1 MKKCK
6 NLHLILAILMIVLL
20 SSLSN
25 ADAAAETHNKW
36 VARVV
41 SVQGSVQAQRSGE
54 TQWISVKL
62 NDTYRSGD
70 MIRVQEKSRA
80 AIVLQDETIL
90 RLDQNTTIVFS
101 TLKKKQTSLIKLIIG
116 AVNFFSRFPT
126 NLKVITPFV
135 NASIEGTEFFVKVDD
150 SKTFLSVFKGRVLA
164 NNELGSITMISGQSS
179 MVKKNHKP
187 TPYMIVHPRDSVQ
200 WALYYPHIFYYST
213 SDFPKFNEIRWQ
225 KIVRKSIEAYW
236 DGDLTK
242 AFSILKEVPKDIHD
256 PRFFTYC
263 AALLLSVGRVDE
275 AKSNIQKALI
285 ADKSNSLAFSLQSII
300 AVAQNNKD
308 KALIL
313 AEKAVKGAPNSIASQ
328 IALSY
333 ARQAGYDLQG
343 ALACLQK
350 AVAAAPDN
358 ALAQARLAELYLSEG
373 DLDRA
378 VNAAQR
384 AVSLNPN
391 IAHSQ
396 TVLGFAYL
404 TQIKTKDSKNTFKK
418 AIELDQAAPLPRLGL
433 GLAKI
438 REGDLKEGRS
448 EIEIAVSLDPDNSL
462 MRSYLGKAYFEEKR
476 DKPAMDQFSIAK
488 KLDPLDPTS
497 YFYDAI
503 RNQTKNRP
511 VEALH
516 NLQKSIELND
526 NRAVYRSRLML
537 DQDLAARSAGLA
549 RIYGDLGFNQL
560 ALVEGWKSLSFDQGN
575 YSAHR
580 FLADS
585 YSALPRHE
593 IARVSELLQSQLLQ
607 PINITPVQPQLAE
620 SNLFILEG
628 AGPTDPSFT
637 EFNPLFNRNRFAL
650 QGCGV
655 IGGNQTIGD
664 EIVLSAVLDKFSY
677 SLGQF
682 HYKTDG
688 FRENNDLEQNI
699 YNAFAQINL
708 NHKTSIQGEFRYTES
723 EKGDLEIIFNESFT
737 PTLRQK
743 EQVQS
748 TRLGFHHAFT
758 PRSDIIASFNYQNAN
773 LYTDVIPGFF
783 AIDSDVDHYTGEVRY
798 LFHSK
803 RFNITGGAGHR
814 KLDGIETTDYGGF
827 PIKEDDET
835 KYSNLYLYSDIDL
848 IENLSLTIGGSGDF
862 LKGESK
868 DEDCNQFNP
877 KFGLIWS
884 PAPATVLRA
893 AAFRTLQRP
902 ILSRQ
907 NADPSIEPTQV
918 AGFNQFFF
926 GAEGDKA
933 WRYGLAVDHGFSYNI
948 YVGAELSFRD
958 LDVVFKDPTVPDPV
972 FHRDWEER
980 MSRAYLYWTPFTWLS
995 LSAEYLYERFERDV
1009 SEGFIGVEEFEKLRT
1024 HRIPIGIRYF
1034 HPCGFSASLKAT
1046 YLSQEGNFIVP
1057 KEFTYSIDPGDD
1069 QFWIIDTSISY
1080 RLPKRYGLVSVVG
1093 KNLLNEEFNFQD
1105 TDPGNPRIAPD
1116 RLILLKL
1123 TLSF

>member
-1 MKKCK
+1 MKNCK
-6 NLHLILAILMIVLL
+6 NLHVILAILITVLL
-20 SSLSN
+20 SGLSN
-25 ADAAAETHNKW
+25 TNVVAETYDNW
-36 VARVV
+36 VAKVV
-41 SVQGSVQAQRSGE
+41 SVQGSVQARKSRE
-54 TQWISVKL
+54 TQWISVRL
-62 NDTYRSGD
+62 NDTYNPGD
-70 MIRVQEKSRA
+70 MIRVQERSRA
-80 AIVLQDETIL
+80 AIVLQNKTIL

-101 TLKKKQTSLIKLIIG
+101 TVRKKQTSLIKLISG

-150 SKTFLSVFKGRVLA
+150 SKTFLSVFKGRVVA
-164 NNELGSITMISGQSS
+164 SNELGSITMISGQSS
-179 MVKKNHKP
+179 IVEKNHKP
-187 TPYMIVHPRDSVQ
+187 IPYMIVHPRDSVQ
-200 WALYYPHIFYYST
+200 WAIYYPPIFYYSP
-213 SDFPKFNEIRWQ
+213 SDFLEFNKIRWQ
-225 KIVRKSIEAYW
+225 KIVKKSIEAYW
-236 DGDLTK
+236 EGEITK
-242 AFSILKEVPKDIHD
+242 AFSILKEAPNDIHN
-256 PRFFTYC
+256 PRFFTYY

-285 ADKSNSLAFSLQSII
+285 ADSANSLAFSLQSII

-313 AEKAVKGAPNSIASQ
+313 AEKAVKGAPNSVASQ

-333 ARQAGYDLQG
+333 ARQASYDLPG
-343 ALACLQK
+343 ALASSKK
-350 AVAAAPDN
+350 AVETAPDN
-358 ALAQARLAELYLSEG
+358 ALAQARLAELWLSVGE
-373 DLDRA
+373 LDKA

-384 AVSLNPN
+384 AVLLNPN
-391 IAHSQ
+391 VSHLQ

-404 TQIKTKDSKNTFKK
+404 TQIKPKDSKNAFGK

-438 REGDLKEGRS
+438 RESDLNEGRS
-448 EIEIAVSLDPDNSL
+448 EIEVAVSLDPYNSL

-476 DKPAMDQFSIAK
+476 DGLAEEEFAIAK
-488 KLDPLDPTS
+488 TLDPLDPTP

-503 RNQTKNRP
+503 QKQTQNRP

-585 YSALPRHE
+585 YGSLPRHE
-593 IARVSELLQSQLLQ
+593 IARVNELLQSQLLQ

-628 AGPTDPSFT
+628 TGPTDPSFT

-650 QGCGV
+650 QGSGV
-655 IGGNQTIGD
+655 IGGNQTLGD
-664 EIVLSAVLDKFSY
+664 EIVHSAVLDKFSY

-723 EKGDLEIIFNESFT
+723 EKGDLEIIFNKSFI

-743 EQVQS
+743 EQVRS
-748 TRLGFHHAFT
+748 TRFGFHHAFT
-758 PRSDIIASFNYQNAN
+758 PRSDIIASFSYQNAN
-773 LYTDVIPGFF
+773 LYTDVIPDFF
-783 AIDSDVDHYTGEVRY
+783 AIDSDINHYTGEFRY

-814 KLDGIETTDYGGF
+814 KLDDIETTDYAGF

-848 IENLSLTIGGSGDF
+848 LKNLSLTIGGSGDF

-877 KFGLIWS
+877 KFGVIWS
-884 PAPATVLRA
+884 PAPATILRA

-907 NADPSIEPTQV
+907 NADPSLEPTQV

-926 GAEGDKA
+926 GARGDKA
-933 WRYGLAVDHGFSYNI
+933 WRYGLAVDHRFSYNI
-948 YVGAELSFRD
+948 YVGAELSFRG

-972 FHRDWEER
+972 FHRDWKER
-980 MSRAYLYWTPFTWLS
+980 MSRAYLYFTPFTWLS
-995 LSAEYLYERFERDV
+995 LSAEYLYERFERDI

-1024 HRIPIGIRYF
+1024 HRIPLGIRYF

-1046 YLSQEGNFIVP
+1046 YLNQEGNFIVP
-1057 KEFTYSIDPGDD
+1057 QEFTYSIDQGDD